1 MKLIIVGAGSSGL
14 GVALAAARRGWSV
27 LMLEAQDIGGG
38 TSTTSTKLVHG
49 GVRYLESAV
58 KNFRYADWKLVREAL
73 RERAWMLQSHPHLAK
88 PLPIVVPVRTSWERL
103 YYGVGLKLYELLS
116 PSSYKLGPTRWL
128 ASQALYSFFPAAKAG
143 FMGGW
148 QYWDGQFEDRLYA
161 VHLALFLRQRYGVEV
176 RTYARVTAVRLVK
189 GHVRVEVE
197 TPLGLRYEEEGD
209 WLVNATGPWSD
220 QIRRFIRPEA
230 PARLRLSRGSHLV
243 VPRSALPIQA
253 GFLIPRTEDGRLLF
267 VLPWK
272 DETVLVGTTEVEEG
286 QPTWKVP
293 VSEEEEAYLRA
304 YIAQYFEVE
313 EPLPVQARF
322 AGYRPLVRAGR
333 GPSARLARSHVVEV
347 WPQLRTV
354 NLLGGKWT
362 TFRAMGEDTVQAIAS
377 ALGQPLPAG
386 EAVESI
392 VPDLSELEA
401 LCRAYPQPVV
411 PGESFCEGEVRFWR
425 RLGWAYYPQDV
436 VEGRWQLHLI
446 DEGRAQRALAFL
458 KTRWD
463 QLD

>member
-1 MKLIIVGAGSSGL
+1 
-14 GVALAAARRGWSV
+14 
-27 LMLEAQDIGGG
+27 MLEAQDIGGG

-73 RERAWMLQSHPHLAK
+73 RERAWMLQSHPQLAK

-116 PSSYKLGPTRWL
+116 PSSYKLGPTHWL
-128 ASQALYSFFPAAKAG
+128 ASKALYSFFPAAKAG
-143 FMGGW
+143 FRGGW

-176 RTYARVTAVRLVK
+176 RTYARVTAMRLVK

-220 QIRRFIRPEA
+220 RVRRLIRPEA

-304 YIAQYFEVE
+304 YVAQYFEVE

-354 NLLGGKWT
+354 KPPRGQMDHLPSHGGRHCPGYSFGFGAAFAGWRSSREHCT
-362 TFRAMGEDTVQAIAS
+362 GLVGARGVMPGLSPACGAGRIVLRGRGTVLAAVRMG
-377 ALGQPLPAG
+377 PLPPRCG
-386 EAVESI
+386 
-392 VPDLSELEA
+392 
-401 LCRAYPQPVV
+401 
-411 PGESFCEGEVRFWR
+411 
-425 RLGWAYYPQDV
+425 
-436 VEGRWQLHLI
+436 
-446 DEGRAQRALAFL
+446 GRAVAAAS
-458 KTRWD
+458 D
-463 QLD
+463 

>member
-1 MKLIIVGAGSSGL
+1 MRLLIAGAGSSGL

-27 LMLEAQDIGGG
+27 LIFEARDMGGG

-58 KNFRYADWKLVREAL
+58 KSFRYADWKLVREAL
-73 RERAWMLQSHPHLAK
+73 RERAWVLQSHTQLAR
-88 PLPIVVPVRTSWERL
+88 PLPLVVPVHTLWERF

-116 PSSYKLGPTRWL
+116 TPYKLGSTRWL
-128 ASQALYSFFPAAKAG
+128 QPKAFYSYFPPAKAG
-143 FMGGW
+143 FRGGW

-161 VHLALFLRQRYGVEV
+161 VHLALFLRQRYGVEI
-176 RTYARVTAVRLVK
+176 RTYARVTAMRAVR
-189 GHVRVEVE
+189 GRIRVEVE
-197 TPLGLRYEEEGD
+197 TPWGSRYEEEGD

-220 QIRRFIRPEA
+220 QVRRLIRPEVS
-230 PARLRLSRGSHLV
+230 ARLRLSRGSHLV

-253 GFLIPRTEDGRLLF
+253 GFLIPHTADGRLLF

-272 DETVLVGTTEVEEG
+272 EDTVLVGTTEVEEG
-286 QPTWKVP
+286 QPDWKVS
-293 VSEEEEAYLRA
+293 VAAEEEAYLRSYVA
-304 YIAQYFEVE
+304 RYFEVA

-322 AGYRPLVRAGR
+322 AGYRPLVSAGR

-347 WPQLRTV
+347 WPRMYIV

-377 ALGQPLPAG
+377 ALGQSLPPG
-386 EAVESI
+386 EPVGRI
-392 VPDLSELEA
+392 VPDLSGLEA

-411 PGESFCEGEVRFWR
+411 PGETFCEGEVRFWR
-425 RLGWAYYPQDV
+425 RLGWAQYPEDV

-446 DEGRAQRALAFL
+446 DERRAQRAIAIL

-463 QLD
+463 QLG